1 MHKLRLLGFIAF
13 AILCIFVSQ
22 YNPQKNSPKFQPT
35 GLNSHFISPSPQ
47 SFADYVQTSTTMVK
61 DARTK
66 AQVRA
71 GSKIV
76 RGNSPLIL
84 TPDPNLCKKDPNG
97 KYKNGILLIHGLFD
111 SPYPMQV
118 LGRYFQSKCFLTYVL
133 LLPGHGTVP
142 GDLLKVNFQDWIA
155 ATHFGATQLAT
166 EVNQVWLGGHSLG
179 GTLAINEALE
189 NRNGY
194 KALILFAPALKI
206 NSPLLPFA
214 KPIYYA
220 SVAIPAFQWWK
231 KYSESSPYS
240 YESVAV
246 NAVYQAKR
254 IMDKVSEKLETQNLT
269 LPLFIEQSADDTTIK
284 ADQTLKLMEK
294 DPNPLSQMLW
304 FSSKGSSPSTDTR
317 IKTLTSYIPDQ
328 RILSLSHISLTSPD
342 TDPVYGLHGIYKS
355 CLQYPEQST
364 KWLQC
369 KTGLNTYQ
377 GEITPY
383 NLDRYLLQRITFN
396 PFYGEMIKGLDQ
408 FIAEK
413 GVKTNFLVEP

>member
-1 MHKLRLLGFIAF
+1 MQKLRLLGYLAF
-13 AILCIFVSQ
+13 AALCIFVSQ
-22 YNPQKNSPKFQPT
+22 YNPQKNNPKLQPT
-35 GLNSHFISPSPQ
+35 GLNSHFTTSNTQ
-47 SFADYVQTSTTMVK
+47 SFADYVQATTAMVK

-76 RGNSPLIL
+76 RGNSPVIL
-84 TPDPNLCKKDPNG
+84 DPDPTLCKKDPNG
-97 KYKNGILLIHGLFD
+97 KYKNGILLIHGLLD

-118 LGRYFQSKCFLTYVL
+118 LGRYFQSKCFLTYVI

-142 GDLLKVNFQDWIA
+142 GDLLKVNTQDWIA

-166 EVNQVWLGGHSLG
+166 EVNQVWLGGFSLG

-189 NRNGY
+189 NPKGY

-206 NSPLLPFA
+206 NSPFA
-214 KPIYYA
+214 FFTKPIYYA

-240 YESVAV
+240 YESIPV

-254 IMDKVSEKLETQNLT
+254 IIDKVSEQLETQKLT
-269 LPLFIEQSADDTTIK
+269 LPLFIEQSEEDTTIK
-284 ADQTLKLMEK
+284 AAPTLNLMEE
-294 DPNPLSQMLW
+294 DQNPLSQMLW
-304 FSSKGSSPSTDTR
+304 FSSKGASPSTDTR

-328 RILSLSHISLTSPD
+328 KILSLSHVSLTASS

-369 KTGLNTYQ
+369 KTGLNTYL
-377 GEITPY
+377 GEITTY
-383 NLDRYLLQRITFN
+383 NLDHYLVQRITFN

-408 FIAEK
+408 FIA
-413 GVKTNFLVEP
+413 GLG